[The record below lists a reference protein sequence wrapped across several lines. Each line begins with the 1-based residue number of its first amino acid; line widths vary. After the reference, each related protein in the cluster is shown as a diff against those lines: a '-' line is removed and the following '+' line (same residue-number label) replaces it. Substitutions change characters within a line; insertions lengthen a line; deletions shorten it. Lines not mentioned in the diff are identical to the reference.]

1 MEAVSYLNAADPR
14 PYRTLSSS
22 DRPHRLTGSVVWQLP
37 VGKRRAYFSHM
48 PSVLEGILGNW
59 QFSGVVMRQ
68 AGPPLTWGNIIF
80 NGNPDDIVLP
90 KEDRTVDH
98 WFNTKA
104 GFNTNS
110 SLQLVNNVRY
120 FPMRLS
126 SVRADG
132 QAKWDVSMAKNFRI
146 TERFEFKLRT
156 QCFNIMNHPNFGGP
170 QMSTTSSAFGTITGT
185 VGMPRTFQ
193 AAATLQF

>member
-1 MEAVSYLNAADPR
+1 LEPDAA
-14 PYRTLSSS
+14 
-22 DRPHRLTGSVVWQLP
+22 G
-37 VGKRRAYFSHM
+37 
-48 PSVLEGILGNW
+48 LEGILGNW
-59 QFSGVVMRQ
+59 QFSGVVIRQ
-68 AGPPLTWGNIIF
+68 AGGPLTWGNIIF
-80 NGNPDDIVLP
+80 NGDPDSIVLP
-90 KEDRTVDH
+90 KDDRTVDH

-110 SLQLVNNVRY
+110 SQQLASNVRF

-146 TERFEFKLRT
+146 TERLEFRLRT

-170 QMSTTSSAFGTITGT
+170 NVTTTAAAFGTITST